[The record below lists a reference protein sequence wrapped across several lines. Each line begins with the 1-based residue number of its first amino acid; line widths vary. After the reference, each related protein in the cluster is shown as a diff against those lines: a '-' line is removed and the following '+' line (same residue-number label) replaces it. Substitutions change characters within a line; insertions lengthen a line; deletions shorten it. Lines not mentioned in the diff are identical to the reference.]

1 MELYDQATRI
11 NVGFICGC
19 RLNHTAPSQKHG
31 ETRGESFPRVSALQ
45 KTPVSQNRAS
55 YPFPENPPYVFASV
69 SRDDVEIMFQRIE
82 GYQKPGL
89 YHLRSGGVWDA
100 YIRMEGVKELYEA
113 IRDKVEIKMAL
124 RQQPYGDWE
133 FEVKDP
139 NGYILVFS
147 ELVD

>member
-1 MELYDQATRI
+1 MSKLNSAVPTFPVADVDATIRWYETKL
-11 NVGFICGC
+11 GF
-19 RLNHTAPSQKHG
+19 T
-31 ETRGESFPRVSALQ
+31 
-45 KTPVSQNRAS
+45 S
-55 YPFPENPPYVFASV
+55 YPFPENPPHVFASV

-100 YIRMEGVKELYEA
+100 YIRMEGVREFYETVK
-113 IRDKVEIKMAL
+113 DQVEIRMPL
-124 RQQPYGDWE
+124 RQQAYGDWE

-147 ELVD
+147 ELIE